1 MHSPEHAEDVA
12 EARRLGGLRRRREVT
27 IAGAYEINGLA
38 TAGDVM
44 RLLEVA
50 AFDAVGLE
58 NTVARARTLA
68 QIAHVAVRV
77 MEAGTFEER
86 LNALEETLRPQV
98 RVLENEEQRSRGRR
112 RGRGGNRP

>member
-1 MHSPEHAEDVA
+1 MHSPEHADDVA

-44 RLLEVA
+44 RLLEIA
-50 AFDAVGLE
+50 AFDAVGLD

-86 LNALEETLRPQV
+86 LGALEETMRP
-98 RVLENEEQRSRGRR
+98 RERAREAEEQRSRGRR
-112 RGRGGNRP
+112 RGRGGTTP